1 MVHQGVNPPA
11 PGWSLTAPPRLWAD
25 LVQHLFRDDGD
36 EHGAVIL
43 AGHADGPR
51 GQRLLARELLLAEDG
66 VDYVAGT
73 TGYRALRPEFVRDSA
88 LRARA
93 EQLAYLAVHN
103 HFGTT
108 SVSFSAIDLASHE
121 RGYPALCKITKQ
133 LVGGLVVTSDAAAG
147 DLWLPDGTRDT
158 LAEVVVP
165 GGNLIRLTPA
175 PAPVATSDAQHDRQ
189 ARLFGDR
196 GQQAFARMRVAVVG
210 LGGVGSIVTELLAR
224 LGVGHLVLIDA
235 DTVDETNVPRLIAAD
250 LDDVD
255 ARKTELAVRNAR
267 RANPGID
274 LTVLNEDVQHPDA
287 RQAIATCDW
296 IFLAAD
302 TDAARHWV
310 DRTVHQYLI
319 PATQAGVKIPVDDA
333 GAIGRIHL
341 AIRQLIPGN
350 GCMWCNNLIN
360 PTELALDMLPDH
372 VRKQARYVDDVHAP
386 SVIALN
392 SFAASE
398 AVNHFMFA
406 VTNLH
411 TDGAEHSLLRFPRSG
426 KQVPQQSRREPTCF
440 TCSHHGLLARG
451 DASDVA
457 AVQRP
462 DEATQ
467 HDGMLD

>member
-1 MVHQGVNPPA
+1 MVHQGVNPRA
-11 PGWSLTAPPRLWAD
+11 SGWSVTAPPRLWAD
-25 LVQHLFRDDGD
+25 LQQHLFQDDRD

-43 AGHADGPR
+43 AGQADGPR
-51 GQRLLARELLLAEDG
+51 GHRLLARELLIAEDN

-73 TGYRALRPEFVRDSA
+73 IGYRALRPEFVRDAA

-93 EQLAYLAVHN
+93 EQLAYLAVHS

-108 SVSFSAIDLASHE
+108 SVSFSPIDLASHE
-121 RGYPALCKITKQ
+121 RGYPALRKITKQ
-133 LVGGLVVTSDAAAG
+133 IVGGLVFTPRAGAG

-158 LAEVVVP
+158 LAEVVIP
-165 GGNLIRLTPA
+165 GGNLLRLA
-175 PAPVATSDAQHDRQ
+175 PSPVPVEASDARHDRQ

-196 GQQAFARMRVAVVG
+196 GQQAFTRMRVAVVG

-235 DTVDETNVPRLIAAD
+235 DTIDETNLPRLIAAD

-267 RANPGID
+267 RANPGTK
-274 LTVLNEDVQHPDA
+274 LTVINEEAQHPDA

-302 TDAARHWV
+302 TNAARHWV

-319 PATQAGVKIPVDDA
+319 PATQAGVKIPVDEA
-333 GAIGRIHL
+333 GVIGRIHV
-341 AIRQLIPGN
+341 AIRQLIPGS
-350 GCMWCNNLIN
+350 GCMWCNGLIN
-360 PTELALDMLPDH
+360 PTELALDMLPSH
-372 VRKQARYVDDVHAP
+372 VRQQARYVDDIPAP

-392 SFAASE
+392 SLAASE
-398 AVNHFMFA
+398 AVNHFMLA

-411 TDGAEHSLLRFPRSG
+411 TDSGEHSLLRFPRSG
-426 KQVPQQSRREPTCF
+426 RQICQQSRRDPTCG
-440 TCSHHGLLARG
+440 TCSDHGVLARG
-451 DASDVA
+451 TA
-457 AVQRP
+457 A
-462 DEATQ
+462 
-467 HDGMLD
+467 